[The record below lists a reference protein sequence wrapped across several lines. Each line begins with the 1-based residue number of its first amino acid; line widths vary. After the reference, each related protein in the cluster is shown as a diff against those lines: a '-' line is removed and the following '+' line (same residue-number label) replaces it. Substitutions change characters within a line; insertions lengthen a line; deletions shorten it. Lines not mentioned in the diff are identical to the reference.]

1 MWFIFETGLNIQ
13 GVPKTLQFL
22 LHPGDITNYNDSI
35 WYINYIDPH
44 GKLGAAATHRGTHPT
59 PAPGQACLKNPN
71 IMPIQTHP
79 NKITIFVFFGF
90 IVFFLFCIFG
100 KAKKWVRG
108 CAPKAHSRSTVY
120 HGWSDGQGWFVSLT
134 IRCPPVSV
142 GFWAWDTSS
151 WVGCATC
158 ASIGDLLQS
167 AALELGINFNQL
179 L

>member
-1 MWFIFETGLNIQ
+1 MISTALIYNEAWFIFEIGLNIQ

-90 IVFFLFCIFG
+90 IVFFSVLYFWEGEKVSKRLCTESAFTVHGIPWLVRWTGMVCFPDHSLPSCFG
-100 KAKKWVRG
+100 G
-108 CAPKAHSRSTVY
+108 FL
-120 HGWSDGQGWFVSLT
+120 G
-134 IRCPPVSV
+134 V
-142 GFWAWDTSS
+142 GHKLLS
-151 WVGCATC
+151 WLCY
-158 ASIGDLLQS
+158 LRL
-167 AALELGINFNQL
+167 N
-179 L
+179 